1 MELSAAI
8 SRAKRGFRDDIRLHL
23 VAIASLIVAFLC
35 LGTALLSVANLSRIA
50 ERWGESKHVTV
61 YLTDK
66 SKETD
71 IAQLRLVLETL
82 REVESVAYVSA
93 AQARKQFA
101 EQANLGNLSSLPP
114 DAFPASLELALRE
127 GVSQDRVSKIAERV
141 QAGDESAR
149 QKMIESNLRLVV
161 SIAKRYQNRGLSFL
175 DLIQEG
181 NTGVIKAV
189 ARFDPELGNRFS
201 TYASWW
207 IKQAIQRAL
216 INKAM
221 GIRIPAHM
229 VASISKWKQARAAL
243 QQQLGRDPSP
253 EEIGAELDLPPQKIV
268 AIQRALNATA
278 FAVSNVPTNLNLED
292 LSDAAA
298 STEFKSNSS
307 LLDDYSRAQVKAVVD
322 TVLQERE
329 REVVCLRYGLGSEI
343 PHTLERIGDK
353 LGLTRERVR
362 QIESRTLRKMFLF
375 LTRSE
380 RTEGVSRPDKPSDK

>member
-1 MELSAAI
+1 MA
-8 SRAKRGFRDDIRLHL
+8 
-23 VAIASLIVAFLC
+23 
-35 LGTALLSVANLSRIA
+35 SRISDNSDVQTYLVEIGQYKLLTPEE
-50 ERWGESKHVTV
+50 ER
-61 YLTDK
+61 
-66 SKETD
+66 
-71 IAQLRLVLETL
+71 Q
-82 REVESVAYVSA
+82 
-93 AQARKQFA
+93 
-101 EQANLGNLSSLPP
+101 
-114 DAFPASLELALRE
+114 
-127 GVSQDRVSKIAERV
+127 IAERV

-278 FAVSNVPTNLNLED
+278 YAVSNVSTNLNLED

-298 STEFKSNSS
+298 STASKGNSS
-307 LLDDYSRAQVKAVVD
+307 LLDDYSRAQVNAVVD

>member
-1 MELSAAI
+1 M
-8 SRAKRGFRDDIRLHL
+8 
-23 VAIASLIVAFLC
+23 
-35 LGTALLSVANLSRIA
+35 TSRISDNSDVQTYLVEIGQYKLLTPEE
-50 ERWGESKHVTV
+50 ERE
-61 YLTDK
+61 
-66 SKETD
+66 
-71 IAQLRLVLETL
+71 
-82 REVESVAYVSA
+82 
-93 AQARKQFA
+93 
-101 EQANLGNLSSLPP
+101 
-114 DAFPASLELALRE
+114 
-127 GVSQDRVSKIAERV
+127 IAERV

-161 SIAKRYQNRGLSFL
+161 SIAKHYQNRGLSFL

-229 VASISKWKQARAAL
+229 VASISKWRQARAAL
-243 QQQLGRDPSP
+243 QQQLGREPLP
-253 EEIGAELDLPPQKIV
+253 EEIGAELDLPPQKIA

-278 FAVSNVPTNLNLED
+278 YAVSNVPTNLNLED

-298 STEFKSNSS
+298 STASKGNSS
-307 LLDDYSRAQVKAVVD
+307 LLDDYSRAQINAVVD

-329 REVVCLRYGLGSEI
+329 REVVCLRYGLGPEI
-343 PHTLERIGDK
+343 PHTLESIGDK

-380 RTEGVSRPDKPSDK
+380 RLGEVSRPVKPSDK